1 MSVPELVVNP
11 NKFLPEECYQ
21 ISNISNDKQHYD
33 FLGFK
38 QISINNIWAANIIR
52 DRTDPSYY
60 EDLDFGLTSD
70 DLDKADIQCIAEGM
84 DTDIEML
91 PSSRPEQKPLSWDE
105 FDKKESD
112 DMTAE
117 EIDQYVLSTYGLT
130 FKDVMTDREILAKHA
145 FILEQYEKIKAE
157 EANAQADTQT
167 NIEDNV
173 SEPAENLP
181 DINADVQSLAN
192 IQQPADIPAAPLD
205 AQELDS
211 DIIEEL
217 AQQDSSDYEMTDS
230 ENQEQTQTTASGFL
244 VKCFGDYTEK
254 NCSSFNK
261 FCQTLL
267 GNEYDEIMKKKL
279 KSIVMETMQEFNMP
293 PVNKKIYDGVLSKT
307 IDKGN
312 SLGLFKKRYVN
323 RMVLAALEK
332 AKQ

>member
-1 MSVPELVVNP
+1 MLIPKLAVNP
-11 NKFLPEECYQ
+11 SKFLPEECYQ
-21 ISNISNDKQHYD
+21 ISNISEDKQHYD

-38 QISINNIWAANIIR
+38 QISVNNIWAANIVR
-52 DRTDPSYY
+52 DRTDLDYY
-60 EDLDFGLTSD
+60 KNLDFDLTSD

-84 DTDIEML
+84 NTDIEML

-105 FDKKESD
+105 FNEKESD

-157 EANAQADTQT
+157 EANVQADVQM

-181 DINADVQSLAN
+181 DISADTQSLVD
-192 IQQPADIPAAPLD
+192 IQPSADIPVEPSSV
-205 AQELDS
+205 QELDS

-217 AQQDSSDYEMTDS
+217 AQQDSVDHEMTCS
-230 ENQEQTQTTASGFL
+230 ENQEQPAANSFL

-261 FCQTLL
+261 FCQALL

>member
-1 MSVPELVVNP
+1 
-11 NKFLPEECYQ
+11 
-21 ISNISNDKQHYD
+21 
-33 FLGFK
+33 
-38 QISINNIWAANIIR
+38 
-52 DRTDPSYY
+52 
-60 EDLDFGLTSD
+60 
-70 DLDKADIQCIAEGM
+70 
-84 DTDIEML
+84 ML
-91 PSSRPEQKPLSWDE
+91 PSSRPEQKPLRWDE
-105 FDKKESD
+105 FDEKESD

-157 EANAQADTQT
+157 EASTQADAQT
-167 NIEDNV
+167 NVEDNV
-173 SEPAENLP
+173 PSESAKNQL
-181 DINADVQSLAN
+181 DISTDAQSLVDT
-192 IQQPADIPAAPLD
+192 QSSADIPAEPSNI
-205 AQELDS
+205 QELDS

-217 AQQDSSDYEMTDS
+217 AQQDSADHEMICS
-230 ENQEQTQTTASGFL
+230 ENQEQSAANSFL

-261 FCQTLL
+261 FCKALL
-267 GNEYDEIMKKKL
+267 GNEYDENMKKKL
-279 KSIVMETMQEFNMP
+279 KSIVMETMREFNMP